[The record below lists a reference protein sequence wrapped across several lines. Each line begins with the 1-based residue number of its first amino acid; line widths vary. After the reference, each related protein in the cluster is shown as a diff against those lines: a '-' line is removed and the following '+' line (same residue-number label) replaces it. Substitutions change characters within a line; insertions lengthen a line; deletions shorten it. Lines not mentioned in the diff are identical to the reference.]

1 MTFTFGK
8 DFKIQVFGESHG
20 EGIGVVVEGCPP
32 GLEIDE
38 AQIQTELNRRR
49 PGTGTL
55 VSPRIESD
63 VFAIRSGVFKGKTT
77 GAPLMMMIPN
87 TDVDSSPYEAIK
99 DTPRPGH
106 ADYTAR
112 VKYGGF
118 NDYRGG

>member
-55 VSPRIESD
+55 VSP
-63 VFAIRSGVFKGKTT
+63 G
-77 GAPLMMMIPN
+77 
-87 TDVDSSPYEAIK
+87 
-99 DTPRPGH
+99 
-106 ADYTAR
+106 
-112 VKYGGF
+112 
-118 NDYRGG
+118 